1 MSFLRCERKVR
12 CRPSDSGVTDAGESS
27 LHLAIVNNDVDM
39 VRRLIRC
46 GADVNRAA
54 SGRFFLP
61 EDQKKQ
67 LDGVTDYN
75 GQRTTCTLNCG
86 PGRRAMTIFLLS
98 LISCQ
103 LLRYMRLLYDL
114 RICVCIYLYYCTSC
128 IIH

>member
-12 CRPSDSGVTDAGESS
+12 CRPSDSCVTDAGESS

-86 PGRRAMTIFLLS
+86 LLS
-98 LISCQ
+98 LITCQ